1 MVKKSAWVL
10 VFFLLASACLDEPD
24 CFSLNN
30 YVIGIS
36 FRKLTDSSADTVG
49 FTGIRVTEPP
59 IIFAGDTVS
68 KVYLPL
74 NYFEDETTF
83 LFDNPD
89 GTQVLRLGYTSL
101 AQFVSENC
109 GERFVL
115 SDLKVLEYAFD
126 SVRVVN
132 TIPSRDPGTTHI
144 EIFQ

>member
-10 VFFLLASACLDEPD
+10 VFTLLASACLDEPD

-30 YVIGIS
+30 YFIGIS

-59 IIFAGDTVS
+59 IIFVGDTVS

-74 NYFEDETTF
+74 NYFENETTF
-83 LFDNPD
+83 LFENPD
-89 GTQVLRLGYTSL
+89 KTQVLRLGYTSL

-132 TIPSRDPGTTHI
+132 TIPSRDRGTTHI